1 MRLRRVRWRLKK
13 VLHTESISHESN
25 LYPGCFAQLI
35 PLYFVPIVVGRH
47 FHFHPIMSAEPPLA
61 PPAQSPVPSGRD
73 AESAELLAME
83 ARRRAVLQGI
93 AFDDAYYPYRCP
105 PPTPTFTVFGAG
117 GLLRR
122 ALLVI

>member
-1 MRLRRVRWRLKK
+1 
-13 VLHTESISHESN
+13 
-25 LYPGCFAQLI
+25 
-35 PLYFVPIVVGRH
+35 
-47 FHFHPIMSAEPPLA
+47 MSAEPPLA
-61 PPAQSPVPSGRD
+61 PPARSPVPSGRD

-105 PPTPTFTVFGAG
+105 PTPTFTVFGAG

-122 ALLVI
+122 TLLVV